1 MNEGDRETEKSFCKN
16 WNSSRKQNKSTFRG
30 WIQFCTG
37 DDRRSVQKITFPA
50 FVQKM
55 SGAAWIQTE
64 VKIGFKTG
72 VSSFYDLDSKG
83 ETLLNKSPPEVLS
96 NLGIQLLVFNGGIC
110 TQIHFCLYFPIWMD
124 VPCLWS
130 NFEAVRNCCSLLGGA
145 VSSIRV
151 SLLWGAVDVR
161 WQVADGQSGNL
172 MLHRGNLVGN
182 PLARWQQY
190 DVINMGKGLGVF
202 YQLLL
207 RRLC

>member
-1 MNEGDRETEKSFCKN
+1 MCEWSWQGDWKSFCKN
-16 WNSSRKQNKSTFRG
+16 WNSSRKQNKSTFRE

-55 SGAAWIQTE
+55 SGAAWIQKE
-64 VKIGFKTG
+64 
-72 VSSFYDLDSKG
+72 
-83 ETLLNKSPPEVLS
+83 PEVLS
-96 NLGIQLLVFNGGIC
+96 NLGIQILVFNGGIC

-202 YQLLL
+202 INFFYVASVNDYQIKTADGNGVFLH
-207 RRLC
+207 